1 MIRFISKFA
10 IFFIAALLLTF
21 LWSKTAGAAEGNAV
35 RHQRLEALAQRLNDF
50 SSLEADFT
58 QKRTLGATGRTLT
71 STGTLSLTYEGAFT
85 WIQKMPFVQTVSL
98 KDGVFTIRYEDE
110 APEVMTAETHPA
122 VLSAARLLTSVV
134 RLDVQALSDAFDF
147 ALEGGERAADAW
159 TITLR
164 PRDET
169 LGRILGTVTLKG
181 KAHVESIR
189 MAPSPDNVTDM
200 MLGNVKVSK

>member
-21 LWSKTAGAAEGNAV
+21 LWSKTAGAAEGDAA

-71 STGTLSLTYEGAFT
+71 STGTLSITHEGAFT
-85 WIQKMPFVQTVSL
+85 WIQKTPFVQTVSL

-147 ALEGGERAADAW
+147 ALEGGEKAADAW

-164 PRDET
+164 PRDAA

-200 MLGNVKVSK
+200 TLGNVKVSK

>member
-21 LWSKTAGAAEGNAV
+21 LWSKTAGAAEDDAA
-35 RHQRLEALAQRLNDF
+35 RHQRIEALAQRLNDF

-71 STGTLSLTYEGAFT
+71 STGTLSITHEGAFT
-85 WIQKMPFVQTVSL
+85 WIQKTPFVQTVSL

-147 ALEGGERAADAW
+147 ALEGGEKAADAW

-164 PRDET
+164 PRDAA

-189 MAPSPDNVTDM
+189 MATSPDNVTDM
-200 MLGNVKVSK
+200 TLGNVKVSK